1 MSSVSTV
8 QYQSGCNVNRSRYTR
23 LPNCLNDLLFGE
35 YIEDWLMTQQERMAV
50 ISLLERIKPEC
61 AIEVGTLHGGS
72 LSAIAKFSKKVY
84 TLDCDPDSKEKL
96 ADKFPNVEFV
106 TGYSNDTLPPLLEKL
121 QKEGTPIE
129 FVLIDASHT
138 TEGVKQDIEN
148 LIKYVPQ
155 KPLCIVIHDSFM
167 PECRQGMIQAN
178 WASSP
183 YVHFVEIDFIPGR
196 FNSDPAERS
205 YRKMTC
211 GLAVAMMLPVKR
223 EGELSFLID
232 GGLQFE
238 ILKKNSIHRKSAIRK
253 ILGRVKRKI
262 KNLM

>member
-1 MSSVSTV
+1 
-8 QYQSGCNVNRSRYTR
+8 
-23 LPNCLNDLLFGE
+23 
-35 YIEDWLMTQQERMAV
+35 
-50 ISLLERIKPEC
+50 
-61 AIEVGTLHGGS
+61 
-72 LSAIAKFSKKVY
+72 
-84 TLDCDPDSKEKL
+84 
-96 ADKFPNVEFV
+96 
-106 TGYSNDTLPPLLEKL
+106 
-121 QKEGTPIE
+121 
-129 FVLIDASHT
+129 
-138 TEGVKQDIEN
+138 
-148 LIKYVPQ
+148 
-155 KPLCIVIHDSFM
+155 M